1 MWEDQCQR
9 TNGEQANEKTDGTD
23 KTREGG
29 GDVRAGWGPGPG
41 WLRQEEHD
49 VVDGKRGQGSGR
61 GRRNDGGGT
70 ERVRRVHGRERQRAV
85 AGFLQESVRGGGET
99 SDTTDGGQ
107 GRYRGD
113 CGTPSARSGKATA
126 HGHLFCVR

>member
-29 GDVRAGWGPGPG
+29 GDVRAGWAPGPG

-49 VVDGKRGQGSGR
+49 VVDGKRGQGLGR

-70 ERVRRVHGRERQRAV
+70 ERVRRGHGREPQRAV
-85 AGFLQESVRGGGET
+85 GGVLQESHRGGGEAP
-99 SDTTDGGQ
+99 DTTDGDQ

-113 CGTPSARSGKATA
+113 CGRRSARVSRRCP
-126 HGHLFCVR
+126 HRRRV